1 MLLAYQ
7 IRLFWGQSYKTLN
20 KITEVINFCNNL
32 DRLMTRKNIVRNV
45 LQMNYLI
52 VENLL

>member
-20 KITEVINFCNNL
+20 KITEVINFCKKL
-32 DRLMTRKNIVRNV
+32 DRLMTRENIVRTQCVTNE
-45 LQMNYLI
+45 LSYH
-52 VENLL
+52 